1 MSEMKRKTIYS
12 PRVIYNPR
20 TDTTAI
26 FQWDVQWGRVVHW
39 FFWDGSK
46 VKTFK
51 GKLKYPKGFVE
62 VAWFDE
68 GDL

>member
-1 MSEMKRKTIYS
+1 VRSVNRKTIYS

-20 TDTTAI
+20 TDITAI
-26 FQWDVQWGRVVHW
+26 FQWDVQWGSVVHW

-51 GKLKYPKGFVE
+51 GKLKYPKDFVE
-62 VAWFDE
+62 VAWFNE
-68 GDL
+68 GEL